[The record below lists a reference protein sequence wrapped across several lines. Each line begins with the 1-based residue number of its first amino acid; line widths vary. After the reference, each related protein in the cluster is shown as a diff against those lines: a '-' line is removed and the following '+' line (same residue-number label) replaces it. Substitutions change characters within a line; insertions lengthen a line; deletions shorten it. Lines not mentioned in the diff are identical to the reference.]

1 MEGGIFNIM
10 QMRAKIYAQNCVQR
24 KIYEVSV
31 ARLDIKSRMSLL

>member
-1 MEGGIFNIM
+1 MEGGGGGKFNIM

-31 ARLDIKSRMSLL
+31 DWT